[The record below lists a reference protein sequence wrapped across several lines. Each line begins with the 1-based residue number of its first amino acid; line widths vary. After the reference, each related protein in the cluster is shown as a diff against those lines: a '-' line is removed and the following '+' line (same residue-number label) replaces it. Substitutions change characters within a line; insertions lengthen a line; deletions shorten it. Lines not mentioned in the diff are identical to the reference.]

1 MAKRK
6 GKARQRINWDQRF
19 DAGKAQDDFA
29 PRQKL
34 SHRGIKIPAGRVAAE
49 QENVELLPKREGMV
63 MGLFPG
69 GAIVRTTR
77 SMGVPPMSP
86 TGVSPV
92 SDSSPSFVSSLEE
105 QPQHE
110 QQQQRHGQDA
120 RETHGQDAHAT
131 PHAPVRAT
139 TQLICSIAK
148 MFRAPEGSTALAVG
162 DNVTVALSDPEH
174 VSGQTQDDKDRAD
187 GMILLRHPRS
197 TALSRPELRSG
208 KHTDPYSTETF
219 EKVIVAN
226 MDVLLI
232 VASTVQ
238 PPLRH
243 GLIDRFM
250 IAAERGELKP
260 VLVINKIDLAPPD
273 ADVLDDFTGLGLEI
287 LKVSA
292 ASGMGIGA
300 LQKRLAG
307 CRSVLAG
314 PSGVGKSTLVNALVP
329 GAAAVTGMVRLKDQ
343 RGRHTTASAN
353 VYDLPGGGTLVDT
366 PGVRELGVRM
376 DAAELSWYFPEF
388 APFAP
393 GCKFRDCTHTHE
405 PQCAVRDAVEQSKIL
420 PRRYG
425 SYVRIL
431 ETIQ

>member
-1 MAKRK
+1 
-6 GKARQRINWDQRF
+6 
-19 DAGKAQDDFA
+19 
-29 PRQKL
+29 
-34 SHRGIKIPAGRVAAE
+34 
-49 QENVELLPKREGMV
+49 
-63 MGLFPG
+63 
-69 GAIVRTTR
+69 
-77 SMGVPPMSP
+77 
-86 TGVSPV
+86 
-92 SDSSPSFVSSLEE
+92 
-105 QPQHE
+105 
-110 QQQQRHGQDA
+110 
-120 RETHGQDAHAT
+120 
-131 PHAPVRAT
+131 
-139 TQLICSIAK
+139 

-162 DNVTVALSDPEH
+162 DNVTVALTDPEH

-219 EKVIVAN
+219 EKVIEKVIVAN

-273 ADVLDDFTGLGLEI
+273 AEVLGDFTGLGLEI

-292 ASGMGIGA
+292 ASGMGIDA

-314 PSGVGKSTLVNALVP
+314 PSGVGKSTLVNALIP
-329 GAAAVTGMVRLKDQ
+329 GAAAVTGLVRFKDK

-388 APFAP
+388 APFVP

-405 PQCAVRDAVEQSKIL
+405 PLCAVRDAVEQNKIL

-431 ETIQ
+431 ETL

>member
-6 GKARQRINWDQRF
+6 GKARQRINWGQRF

-69 GAIVRTTR
+69 GAIVRTT
-77 SMGVPPMSP
+77 P
-86 TGVSPV
+86 TQGEPV
-92 SDSSPSFVSSLEE
+92 E
-105 QPQHE
+105 
-110 QQQQRHGQDA
+110 A
-120 RETHGQDAHAT
+120 
-131 PHAPVRAT
+131 
-139 TQLICSIAK
+139 LICPIAK

-162 DNVTVALSDPEH
+162 DNVTVALTDPEH

-292 ASGMGIGA
+292 ASGMGIEELRGW
-300 LQKRLAG
+300 LAG
-307 CRSVLAG
+307 CRSVMAG
-314 PSGVGKSTLVNALVP
+314 PSGVGKSTLVNALIP
-329 GAAAVTGMVRLKDQ
+329 GAAAVTGLVRFKDK

-376 DAAELSWYFPEF
+376 GAAELSWYFPEF
-388 APFAP
+388 APFVP

-420 PRRYG
+420 SRRYG

>member
-6 GKARQRINWDQRF
+6 GKARQRINWGQRY
-19 DAGKAQDDFA
+19 DAGQAQDEFA

-34 SHRGIKIPAGRVAAE
+34 SRRAIKIPAGRVAVE

-63 MGLFPG
+63 VAMFPG
-69 GAIVRTTR
+69 GAIVRTAQVCDA
-77 SMGVPPMSP
+77 GVPPACVADVSSACAE
-86 TGVSPV
+86 GVSPSPDDIV
-92 SDSSPSFVSSLEE
+92 YGSTPGNGKDADKMSATHEGKMPSS
-105 QPQHE
+105 H
-110 QQQQRHGQDA
+110 
-120 RETHGQDAHAT
+120 
-131 PHAPVRAT
+131 
-139 TQLICSIAK
+139 LICSIAK

-162 DNVTVALSDPEH
+162 DNVTVALTDPEH

-260 VLVINKIDLAPPD
+260 MLVVNKIDLAPPD
-273 ADVLDDFTGLGLEI
+273 AEVLGDFSGLGLEI
-287 LKVSA
+287 LNVSA
-292 ASGMGIGA
+292 LVGTGVEA
-300 LQKRLAG
+300 LQGRLAG

-329 GAAAVTGMVRLKDQ
+329 GAAAATGLVRFKDK

-376 DAAELSWYFPEF
+376 GAAELSWYFPEF

-405 PQCAVRDAVEQSKIL
+405 PQCAVRDAVEQGQVL
-420 PRRYG
+420 ARRYG

>member
-1 MAKRK
+1 
-6 GKARQRINWDQRF
+6 
-19 DAGKAQDDFA
+19 
-29 PRQKL
+29 
-34 SHRGIKIPAGRVAAE
+34 
-49 QENVELLPKREGMV
+49 MV

-69 GAIVRTTR
+69 GAIVRTACGMGVSPMRAT
-77 SMGVPPMSP
+77 GVPP
-86 TGVSPV
+86 VSA
-92 SDSSPSFVSSLEE
+92 
-105 QPQHE
+105 HE
-110 QQQQRHGQDA
+110 QQQQDRAGTALEHMG
-120 RETHGQDAHAT
+120 ETPMPRTGET
-131 PHAPVRAT
+131 PA
-139 TQLICSIAK
+139 TQLICPIAK

-162 DNVTVALSDPEH
+162 DNVTVALTDPEH

-226 MDVLLI
+226 MNVLLI

-273 ADVLDDFTGLGLEI
+273 AEVLGDFTGLGLEI

-292 ASGMGIGA
+292 ASGMGIDA

-314 PSGVGKSTLVNALVP
+314 PSGVGKSTLVNALIP
-329 GAAAVTGMVRLKDQ
+329 GAAAVTGLVRFKDK

-388 APFAP
+388 APFVP

-405 PQCAVRDAVEQSKIL
+405 PLCAVRDAVEQNKIL

-431 ETIQ
+431 ETL

>member
-6 GKARQRINWDQRF
+6 GKARQRINWGQRF

-69 GAIVRTTR
+69 GAIVRTA
-77 SMGVPPMSP
+77 P
-86 TGVSPV
+86 TQGEPV
-92 SDSSPSFVSSLEE
+92 E
-105 QPQHE
+105 
-110 QQQQRHGQDA
+110 A
-120 RETHGQDAHAT
+120 
-131 PHAPVRAT
+131 
-139 TQLICSIAK
+139 LICPIAK

-162 DNVTVALSDPEH
+162 DNVTVALTDPEH

-273 ADVLDDFTGLGLEI
+273 AEVLDDFTGLGLEI

-292 ASGMGIGA
+292 ASGIGIDA

-314 PSGVGKSTLVNALVP
+314 PSGVGKSTLVNALIP
-329 GAAAVTGMVRLKDQ
+329 GAAAVTGLVRFKDK

-388 APFAP
+388 APFVP

-405 PQCAVRDAVEQSKIL
+405 PQCAVRDAVEQTKIL

-431 ETIQ
+431 ETL